1 MPRLH
6 PRAIVFGAAVL
17 AAMLLMLALQA
28 SRGRIES
35 PPLQLAPSVRA
46 MSVRDTDPITSS
58 PSDRAALRPL
68 RYHGGP
74 VMTGPVRV
82 YVIWY
87 GAWTRKVRRRAI
99 ITDFIKNLA
108 GPRFAINQ
116 TYPDAS
122 GATVAN
128 AVSLAGEVLDLGSAG
143 KRAVTDTNIGAVV
156 AATLAARQL
165 PVDPNGIYLVL
176 TSTEVDKLGFLTRYC
191 GWHSFGHYGDI
202 TIKFALIGDPTGA
215 NLRKCAPQ
223 SSGPNGD
230 PGADAMV
237 NVIAHEIDE
246 TVTDPEF
253 SGWSDGTGEEN
264 ADRCSWAYGPTYQV
278 RRARANVRLG
288 RRHFYV
294 QTNWVNGT
302 GAGCALAPTEPRLKI
317 P

>member
-6 PRAIVFGAAVL
+6 PRAIVLSAAVL
-17 AAMLLMLALQA
+17 AAALSLLPLHA
-28 SRGRIES
+28 SPRRVES
-35 PPLQLAPSVRA
+35 PVLRLAPTVRA

-58 PSDRAALRPL
+58 PSDRTTLRPL

-99 ITDFIKNLA
+99 ITDFLSNLT

-128 AVSLAGEVLDLGSAG
+128 SIALAGEVRDLGSVG
-143 KRAVTDTNIGAVV
+143 KRAVSDTDIGAVV
-156 AATLAARQL
+156 AAALAARRF
-165 PVDPNGIYLVL
+165 PADPNGIYLVL

-191 GWHSFGHYGDI
+191 GWHSFGHYGDT
-202 TIKFALIGDPTGA
+202 TIKFALVGDPTGA

-223 SSGPNGD
+223 STGPNGD
-230 PGADAMV
+230 PGADAMA

-253 SGWSDGTGEEN
+253 TGWSDGAGEEN
-264 ADRCSWAYGPTYQV
+264 ADRCSWTYGPSYRV
-278 RRARANVRLG
+278 RRAQANVRLG
-288 RRHFYV
+288 RRHFYL
-294 QTNWVNGT
+294 QTNWVNRQGV
-302 GAGCALAPTEPRLKI
+302 GCALTVTPSRLKI
-317 P
+317 T